1 MVGNFKSLHLLLVE
15 DNEGDVILTKEAFE
29 ESKVITDISIAK
41 NGKQALDFLYRREQ
55 FINVS
60 RPDLILMDINMPVY
74 NGLEVLSKIKQ
85 DMTLKNIPVIMLTT
99 SNSKNDIELAY
110 LNHADSFIKKPL
122 DMQELLEAVLKI
134 EKFWIQI
141 AVLAE
146 S

>member
-41 NGKQALDFLYRREQ
+41 NGKQALDFLYQREQ
-55 FINVS
+55 FINAS
-60 RPDLILMDINMPVY
+60 RPDLILLDINMPVY
-74 NGLEVLSKIKQ
+74 NGLEVLSKIKL
-85 DMTLKNIPVIMLTT
+85 DNDLKTIPVIMLTT
-99 SNSKNDIELAY
+99 SNSKKDIDLAY
-110 LNHADSFIKKPL
+110 LNHAHNFIKKPL
-122 DMQELLEAVLKI
+122 DIQELLEAVLKI